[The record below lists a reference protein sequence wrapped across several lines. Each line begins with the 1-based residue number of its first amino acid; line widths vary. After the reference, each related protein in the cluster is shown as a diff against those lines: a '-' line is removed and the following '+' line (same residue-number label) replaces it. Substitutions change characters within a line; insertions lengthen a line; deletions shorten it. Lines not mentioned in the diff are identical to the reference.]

1 MCGCLIA
8 AYSKKQLL
16 LAKNHA
22 ATMALG
28 WSQLQAKNVFVLQIT
43 LLHRGQI
50 LGCYLGKDVT
60 KDELKL
66 IDDCIESYKN
76 MIKYHRKQILELERK
91 KLAELKAEDCLE
103 CFEFKIHK
111 KIP

>member
-1 MCGCLIA
+1 
-8 AYSKKQLL
+8 
-16 LAKNHA
+16 
-22 ATMALG
+22 MALG
-28 WSQLQAKNVFVLQIT
+28 WSQLQAKNVFVLQIV

-60 KDELKL
+60 EDEIKL

-91 KLAELKAEDCLE
+91 KLVEPKSEDCLE
-103 CFEFKIHK
+103 CFDFKIHK
-111 KIP
+111 KKP

>member
-1 MCGCLIA
+1 
-8 AYSKKQLL
+8 
-16 LAKNHA
+16 
-22 ATMALG
+22 MALG
-28 WSQLQAKNVFVLQIT
+28 WSQLQAKNAFVLQIV

-66 IDDCIESYKN
+66 IDDCIESYKK

-91 KLAELKAEDCLE
+91 KLVAFKAEDCPE
-103 CFEFKIHK
+103 CFKFKIHK
-111 KIP
+111 KKP